1 MARQTIIVVWLVA
14 LAFAPFCP
22 VEAQQPKKIPRI
34 GFLSFATSPNSPAP
48 QVEAFRQGLRE
59 LGYVEGNDRQP
70 LKNFGRLLLFFI
82 FNFYFCLAYLIT
94 LSARNSTE
102 LRNREAKLLR
112 CLKIDVRFSSL
123 FASSL
128 SFHVTQ
134 SRTIG
139 GSNQMVEERH

>member
-1 MARQTIIVVWLVA
+1 MGKKAIATWLVSLA
-14 LAFAPFCP
+14 LISFHLAD
-22 VEAQQPKKIPRI
+22 AQQPAKVPRI
-34 GFLSFATSPNSPAP
+34 GYLATVSRSANA
-48 QVEAFRQGLRE
+48 VRIEAFRQGLRE

-94 LSARNSTE
+94 LSARNSTA

-139 GSNQMVEERH
+139 GSN

>member
-1 MARQTIIVVWLVA
+1 MVIKTFVLLLVGLT
-14 LAFAPFCP
+14 LASVSL
-22 VEAQQPKKIPRI
+22 VEAQQPTKVPRI
-34 GFLSFATSPNSPAP
+34 GYLATVSRSANA
-48 QVEAFRQGLRE
+48 VRIEAFRQGLRE

-82 FNFYFCLAYLIT
+82 FNFYFCLAYLNT